1 MSRGRAGLGLPDAAR
16 RDSLASKRM
25 VHLSARRDALASN
38 RMVHLSARRD
48 ALASKRMVHLSRS
61 FRCKVEQTCNHGL
74 SRTRSHAHLRRAP
87 SCRRRPPY
95 PSGRG
100 HRPDIR
106 HCSKYTKNISFCTI
120 PVRTSASVSIS
131 MQTSASV
138 KTHVKTWL
146 CKRTCSI
153 INFNITYPVNIP
165 VYMLLLKA
173 ILLQTCCQNYAAH
186 AALPA

>member
-1 MSRGRAGLGLPDAAR
+1 MSRGRAGFGLPDAAR

-120 PVRTSASVSIS
+120 PVKTSASVSIS

-146 CKRTCSI
+146 CNTCSV